1 MKIIKKLKFKNTL
14 GITELT
20 LEPKQINIIEGRCGA
35 GKTSVLDAINTSLS
49 NKNIR
54 ADFVKNGETSATMYV
69 ELSDGTIIDRER
81 NLEKSDKI
89 KVLAEGFQGQ
99 PETYLKSLFNDNQF
113 RPISFIES
121 SEKEQNKT
129 LLGLVDIEWSKDNIK
144 EWFGEIPDWVD
155 YNQHILNVLGD
166 IQSARGK
173 YYLTREDINRDI
185 KNKKAI
191 ASDIMGNLPD
201 NYNANE
207 WRDLKL
213 SELYA
218 EVSKAQE
225 FNNKIEINKSIIN
238 GVEDKV
244 GSIQM
249 KYMTIEQ
256 NIKDKAN
263 ADMSQVSIDKENL
276 EKRIKMLQDE
286 LAGMANKAKEIKT
299 KALSDIELS
308 NKDRDKEIEVLRA
321 EAKALGGAVAEP
333 IDVAPLEEKATTAE
347 QMKSYLNEYD
357 NAMAIHKEVDVLTAE
372 SISLTEK
379 IEKARTLPAEL
390 LQKVTS
396 PVEGLSVVDGVPL
409 INGLPIKNLSTGE
422 QLRLAVRIATLMA
435 GDLKVILVDRLE
447 SLDAKTQE
455 LFIKECI
462 ASGMQFIMT
471 KVSDTEY
478 NVVSYD

>member
-14 GITELT
+14 GITELSI
-20 LEPKQINIIEGRCGA
+20 EPKLINIIEGRCGA
-35 GKTSVLDAINTSLS
+35 GKTSVLDAINTALS

-54 ADFVKNGETSATMYV
+54 ADFVRKGETEASMYV
-69 ELSDGTIIDRER
+69 ELTDGTVIDREK

-89 KVLAEGFQGQ
+89 KVIADGFQGQ
-99 PETYLKSLFNDNQF
+99 PETYLKSLFSDNQF

-121 SEKEQNKT
+121 TEKEQNKT
-129 LLGLVDIEWSKDNIK
+129 LLGLVNIEWSKDSIM
-144 EWFGEIPDWVD
+144 EWFGEVPDWVD
-155 YNQHILNVLGD
+155 YSQHILNVLGD
-166 IQSARGK
+166 IQSQRGK
-173 YYLTREDINRDI
+173 YYLTREEVNRDI
-185 KNKKAI
+185 RNKKAI
-191 ASDIMGNLPD
+191 ASDIIASIPD
-201 NYNANE
+201 NYNANT
-207 WRDLKL
+207 WREAKL

-225 FNNKIEINKSIIN
+225 HNNKIEQNKAFIA

-256 NIKDKAN
+256 EIKDKAN
-263 ADMSQVSIDKENL
+263 AEMSQVSQEKEAL

-286 LAGMANKAKEIKT
+286 LAGMANKAKEIKS

-321 EAKALGGAVAEP
+321 EAKALSGNLKDEL
-333 IDVAPLEEKATTAE
+333 IDIKPLEEKANYAE
-347 QMKSYLNEYD
+347 QMKSYLNEWE
-357 NAMAIHKEVDVLTAE
+357 NAMTIHKEVD
-372 SISLTEK
+372 SLTIQSEELTKK
-379 IEKARTLPAEL
+379 IEKARTLPSEL

-396 PVEGLSVVDGVPL
+396 PIEGLSVVDGVPL

-422 QLRLAVRIATLMA
+422 QLRLAVKIATHLA

-447 SLDAKTQE
+447 SLDEQTQK
-455 LFIKECI
+455 LFLEECR
-462 ASGMQFIMT
+462 ASGYQFFLT

-478 NVVSYD
+478 NIVAE